1 MKRAF
6 DLKVASIS
14 TVVGV
19 ILVMLMVW
27 LTGNDFSAPVFP
39 FMAILAAYIIAGMV
53 TALVSKGDT
62 IAEPGVASVITGLLT
77 YFFITSMDFRAFS
90 KLPVDVLRVNIILLT
105 LNGILLSIVGAWA
118 GEKFQLTFE
127 KEGDGK
133 EPIVEWAWIA
143 AGTIFGVTVSIF
155 LSHLIIKLFGL
166 NFSPLYISL
175 AIGIFITGWIVGL
188 RSPGDTLP
196 EAGIAGVLTAIL
208 NLDIFKFT
216 LDPDTTSLTTIAV
229 LGSVLLGL
237 VAGLIGGAA
246 GERMQEAEEA

>member
-1 MKRAF
+1 
-6 DLKVASIS
+6 
-14 TVVGV
+14 
-19 ILVMLMVW
+19 
-27 LTGNDFSAPVFP
+27 
-39 FMAILAAYIIAGMV
+39 
-53 TALVSKGDT
+53 
-62 IAEPGVASVITGLLT
+62 
-77 YFFITSMDFRAFS
+77 MDFRAFS

>member
-6 DLKVASIS
+6 DFKVASLS
-14 TVVGV
+14 TLVGV
-19 ILVMLMVW
+19 ILVLLMVW
-27 LTGNDFSAPVFP
+27 LTGNEFGTPVFP
-39 FMAILAAYIIAGMV
+39 FMAILSAYIIAGMV

-62 IAEPGVASVITGLLT
+62 IAEPGVAAVITGFVT
-77 YFFITSMDFRAFS
+77 YFFITSMNFHAFE
-90 KLPVDVLRVNIILLT
+90 KLSAEVLRVNIILLT
-105 LNGILLSIVGAWA
+105 LNGILLALVGAWA

-155 LSHLIIKLFGL
+155 LSNLIIKLFGL
-166 NFSPLYISL
+166 TLSPLYISL
-175 AIGIFITGWIVGL
+175 AIGIFITGWVVGL
-188 RSPGDTLP
+188 RSPGETLP

-216 LDPDTTSLTTIAV
+216 LDPDTTSLTTLAV
-229 LGSVLLGL
+229 LGSVVIGL

-246 GERMQEAEEA
+246 GEKMQEAEEA